1 MTRWAPASLALVS
14 VLFAVDGGAVFGLI
28 LHPTGETAMVATPSP
43 DVMGRWGSSACFVV
57 IGPNHIITTRHQ
69 SNDQSMPVLEI
80 GGQSYQTVTDPNMV
94 GGPNHRSDLRI
105 LRIERVDG
113 GPANLTHFTPVYSD
127 RDEIGQRVVI
137 GGFGMVRGAVLLQQW
152 NQPYGYAWANAG
164 RPLLWGENFIDSVG
178 SRSAELPN
186 GDPLDSP
193 ILQTDFDAVGVVRSL
208 PAEAAAAAGDSGGG
222 LFVHDDGTWKVL
234 GLMAYAQHIGE
245 TWFKDKFLRPKA
257 DWNKSI
263 RLSSF
268 APWINMHLG
277 YEPVGGDTELDGDV
291 DFADYVTV
299 RDHFGEDDADRAD
312 GDFDGDGQVSVQDY
326 LLIKRNYGFRFVA
339 QPIEPIPT
347 DAGEGA
353 MLPEPGTLLLLA
365 AGAAAGA
372 LPRRRRR
379 RPDRR
384 S

>member
-14 VLFAVDGGAVFGLI
+14 VLFAVDGGAAFGLI
-28 LHPTGETAMVATPSP
+28 LHPTGETATVATPPP
-43 DVMGRWGSSACFVV
+43 DVMGRWGTSACFVV

-80 GGQSYQTVTDPNMV
+80 GGESYQTITGPDMI
-94 GGPNHRSDLRI
+94 GGPDHRSDIRVLRVT
-105 LRIERVDG
+105 RMDG
-113 GPANLTHFTPVYSD
+113 RPANLTAFASIYSNH
-127 RDEIGQRVVI
+127 DEVGKRVVI
-137 GGFGMVRGAVLLQQW
+137 GGFGKVRGQTLLHFD
-152 NQPYGYAWANAG
+152 QPWGYSWANGG
-164 RPLLWGENFIDSVG
+164 RSLLWGENLIDLAG
-178 SRSAELPN
+178 TRTATT
-186 GDPLDSP
+186 LDDRTFTSP
-193 ILQTDFDAVGVVRSL
+193 VIQTDFDAMGVVGSL
-208 PAEAAAAAGDSGGG
+208 SAEAAAADGDSGGG
-222 LFVHDDGTWKVL
+222 LFVYDDGRWKIV
-234 GLMAYAQHIGE
+234 GLMAYAQHLDR
-245 TWFKDKFLRPKA
+245 TMFRDRLLMPKG

-263 RLSSF
+263 RVGSF

-299 RDHFGEDDADRAD
+299 RDHFGEGDADRD
-312 GDFDGDGQVSVQDY
+312 HGDFDGDGQVSVHDY
-326 LLIKRNYGFRFVA
+326 LLMKRNYGFQFLA

-372 LPRRRRR
+372 LPRRKRR
-379 RPDRR
+379 RPGRR